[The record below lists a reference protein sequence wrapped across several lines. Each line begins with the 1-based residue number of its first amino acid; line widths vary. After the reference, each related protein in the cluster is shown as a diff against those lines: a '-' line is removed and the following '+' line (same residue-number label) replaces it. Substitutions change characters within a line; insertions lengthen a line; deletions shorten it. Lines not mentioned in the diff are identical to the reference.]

1 VKLVT
6 CAPGSL
12 ILRRFCGAQWLAAPA
27 ADIRAMSVGGSRCI
41 HCANVRRPLAPPS
54 SCRRSPGSDT
64 GHEALLRYP
73 SFSARHRRRLAL
85 RHQHFNLTKQ
95 HNNLL
100 RAKLLPRHL
109 QAPLPAHSLTRSAP
123 KKPCVSKSVGISS
136 ALRAERQLLRSF
148 NPGVI
153 YCHDSVTS
161 SRYVEA
167 KAGRCHADDS
177 IQTSFKLRDRLR
189 SMRQQTD
196 CSRKVRA
203 SG

>member
-1 VKLVT
+1 MKLVT

-85 RHQHFNLTKQ
+85 RHRHFNLTKQ

-100 RAKLLPRHL
+100 RAKPLPRHL
-109 QAPLPAHSLTRSAP
+109 QAPLPAHSLTRSGP
-123 KKPCVSKSVGISS
+123 KKPSQVSGQAQSGRGTDQRAHVSSLDTEARCPRNRVLLGLGSV
-136 ALRAERQLLRSF
+136 
-148 NPGVI
+148 
-153 YCHDSVTS
+153 
-161 SRYVEA
+161 
-167 KAGRCHADDS
+167 S
-177 IQTSFKLRDRLR
+177 I
-189 SMRQQTD
+189 
-196 CSRKVRA
+196 
-203 SG
+203 